1 MCFVLV
7 RFLLFIS
14 KYKWCTTHGLKTL
27 RIAGPEIATDC
38 SWSIFQVQWL
48 MALLQILWLKT
59 CREWLLLSVKRVL
72 LFPCVEVH
80 YGINAMPLTLMV
92 YSCCTCTSKVPQWSA
107 AAESSF
113 SEHNKLSLSSS
124 MVDKTQ
130 QFWYNSI
137 VSNTT
142 IHPDVSSSTIL
153 ILLLSVVTVN
163 CQVIAKHIHLDHPR
177 CSWIMK
183 ASLITLAFWQFDA
196 GILVSNNSSFPT
208 PLTQTITPEKP
219 LMLMDSNHLQNNML
233 QIFPRRTF

>member
-1 MCFVLV
+1 MDWKLCALQALKLPLIAVDLFSKFNGWWLFCKFCGWRLV
-7 RFLLFIS
+7 GNGCCS
-14 KYKWCTTHGLKTL
+14 QLK
-27 RIAGPEIATDC
+27 E
-38 SWSIFQVQWL
+38 F
-48 MALLQILWLKT
+48 
-59 CREWLLLSVKRVL
+59 

-92 YSCCTCTSKVPQWSA
+92 YSCCTCTSKVLQWSA